1 MPEHK
6 SIRIRLVS
14 QYDALF
20 IPEFHSPIDNSHQ
33 SAIRNIDTYIPNYSA
48 SHFWIRYACDPTT
61 QDPELRFFYF
71 KLYIAG
77 KFAVAWGC
85 GAGDEWKGETL
96 FVPGGSDST
105 DGSVATREKLGLFFP
120 SDAEGSSEVPTF
132 EIQVY
137 RAKARKIRERAYASE
152 AVVKGGNGGVQ

>member
-71 KLYIAG
+71 RLYIAG

-85 GAGDEWKGETL
+85 GAQDEWNGEAF
-96 FVPGGSDST
+96 FVPSNSVSA
-105 DGSVATREKLGLFFP
+105 DGSREKLGFFFP
-120 SDAEGSSEVPTF
+120 SDVGGIPEVPTF
-132 EIQVY
+132 EIRVY
-137 RAKARKIRERAYASE
+137 RARARKSREREYAPE
-152 AVVKGGNGGVQ
+152 AVVKSGDGGVQ

>member
-1 MPEHK
+1 MPEHN

-20 IPEFHSPIDNSHQ
+20 IPEFHSPIENSHQ

-77 KFAVAWGC
+77 EFAVAWGC
-85 GAGDEWKGETL
+85 GAQDEWNGETFFL
-96 FVPGGSDST
+96 PSNSGSA
-105 DGSVATREKLGLFFP
+105 DGSREKLGLFFP

-132 EIQVY
+132 EIRVY
-137 RAKARKIRERAYASE
+137 RANARKRREREYAPD
-152 AVVKGGNGGVQ
+152 AVVKGGSGGVQ

>member
-1 MPEHK
+1 MLEHN

-20 IPEFHSPIDNSHQ
+20 VPEFHSPIDNSHQ
-33 SAIRNIDTYIPNYSA
+33 SATHSIDTYIPNYSA

-61 QDPELRFFYF
+61 QYPGLRFFYF

-85 GAGDEWKGETL
+85 GAQDEWTGETF
-96 FVPGGSDST
+96 FVPSDSGSA
-105 DGSVATREKLGLFFP
+105 DGSRKKLGLFFP
-120 SDAEGSSEVPTF
+120 SDAEGISEVPTF
-132 EIQVY
+132 EIRVY
-137 RAKARKIRERAYASE
+137 RAKARKRREREYAAE
-152 AVVKGGNGGVQ
+152 AVVKSENGGVQ